1 MAGDPRRGDRSEG
14 GWALPDKVDME
25 RRNGQRRR
33 NDRRAQGRME
43 AQMLRM
49 LWGVGLLNYT
59 DAAQTVWLLNAK
71 MMTEAN
77 RFMAFLLDHSPYV
90 FWMYKTLVPSLGCVL
105 LWRYRKKVRWLYG
118 AVLTVFAIYLT
129 VVIRS
134 FLYMVLPIAPHA

>member
-1 MAGDPRRGDRSEG
+1 MGLTEKDA
-14 GWALPDKVDME
+14 ME

-33 NDRRAQGRME
+33 SDRRAEGRME
-43 AQMLRM
+43 QQMLYL
-49 LWGVGLLNYT
+49 LWGVGILNYT
-59 DAAQTVWLLNAK
+59 DAAQTVYLLNAK
-71 MMTEAN
+71 MMIEAN
-77 RFMAFLLDHSPYV
+77 RIMAYLLDHSPYV

-118 AVLTVFAIYLT
+118 AVLTVFAVYLT

>member
-1 MAGDPRRGDRSEG
+1 MGVPE
-14 GWALPDKVDME
+14 KVDME

-43 AQMLRM
+43 AQMGRM
-49 LWGVGLLNYT
+49 LWGVGILNYT

-134 FLYMVLPIAPHA
+134 FLYMVLPIGPHA